1 MGKTDNQTPEDL
13 RLLQQRVEQ
22 WRQTRKCRGPMPEE
36 LWQDAVQL
44 AEKYSM
50 TKVIGLLGV
59 GYSALKKRMG
69 DQSQKKTVKNTV
81 RFVECRP
88 KKRDSLVD
96 DLKSPETGACCIE
109 FADPS
114 GYSLKVQIQMSKRE
128 NLGVYL
134 RQVWDLRE
142 CCK

>member
-1 MGKTDNQTPEDL
+1 MGKTDNQTPKDL

-22 WRQTRKCRGPMPEE
+22 WRQTRKRRGPMPEE

-59 GYSALKKRMG
+59 DYTALKKRMG
-69 DQSQKKTVKNTV
+69 DQGQKKAVKNTV

-88 KKRDSLVD
+88 KKFDSQVD

-109 FADPS
+109 FSDPS
-114 GYSLKVQIQMSKRE
+114 GYSLKVQIVRVS
-128 NLGVYL
+128 
-134 RQVWDLRE
+134 RQSLN
-142 CCK
+142 